1 MRILWIFALLFI
13 NTNALLHHVSLAGVK
28 TGNEKKQLVI
38 RHNMTFHML
47 DTSPFLIDYDLHN
60 FTFEMHKGLKAKVN
74 SFIKLIR
81 PTNINPTILLCITG
95 GWIMNPSIKGLFKT
109 PRFMVS
115 IITTLLILTSS
126 MVVNDIF
133 DMEIDKINNLNRPL
147 ITGEVTRKEAILFT
161 TASLMLCEFLSI
173 KYLPTYLQWAIH
185 LSIFDIL
192 IYTKFLK
199 PMFLIKNISCATLVA
214 FSVCF
219 SGVAASQH
227 FDESRLELLRIASR
241 LVFFGSLN
249 NEILLDI
256 CDMRGDRENNI
267 ETLPIITGIPNT
279 LNIVYILTNI
289 NILWAWFALTRL
301 CNYWLGSII
310 LFTTAPLIH
319 NIIKIKHNNYS
330 FLLTRLAVKKS
341 TLPLGLTLIYLCG
354 LAKYK

>member
-1 MRILWIFALLFI
+1 MRIPWLFALLFI
-13 NTNALLHHVSLAGVK
+13 NTNALLHPLSSAGLK
-28 TGNEKKQLVI
+28 TGNERKPSVI

-47 DTSPFLIDYDLHN
+47 DTSPFFIDY
-60 FTFEMHKGLKAKVN
+60 GLKDKVKG
-74 SFIKLIR
+74 FIRLIR
-81 PTNINPTILLCITG
+81 PTNINPTILLGFTG

-109 PRFMVS
+109 PTFTVS
-115 IITTLLILTSS
+115 ILTTLLILTSS

-133 DMEIDKINNLNRPL
+133 DMDIDRVNNPSRPL

-161 TASLMLCEFLSI
+161 TASLMVCEFLSI

-185 LSIFDIL
+185 LSIIDIL
-192 IYTKFLK
+192 MYTPFLK

-214 FSVCF
+214 FSLCF
-219 SGVAASQH
+219 SGLAAVKH

-267 ETLPIITGIPNT
+267 ETLPNVTGIPNT
-279 LNIVYILTNI
+279 WNIVYVLTNF
-289 NILWAWFALTRL
+289 NILWAWFSLMRL
-301 CNYWLGSII
+301 YNYGIGSII
-310 LFTTAPLIH
+310 LFTTSPLIH
-319 NIIKIKHNNYS
+319 NIMRIKHNNYS
-330 FLLTRLAVKKS
+330 ELLTRLAVKNS
-341 TLPLGLTLIYLCG
+341 TLPLGLTLIYLCV